1 MKKKKTKKRKKKQNK
16 VSSNQKTKNSPFLF
30 FLSNIQK
37 SIQFTVDV
45 FTQFRDPRRFVE
57 PHRTNPMPTHLHSS
71 GTINIYVVQIK

>member
-71 GTINIYVVQIK
+71 GTIKYVVQIK

>member
-1 MKKKKTKKRKKKQNK
+1 MKEKKKKKKKTKQGKLE
-16 VSSNQKTKNSPFLF
+16 TKNKKFSFLIF
-30 FLSNIQK
+30 SNIQK